1 MLLLKV
7 FILGI
12 KYCNPANENIC
23 LLYTSRAMSEMS
35 KCFIHV
41 LFSLPGLL
49 WNLSS
54 VDNLKPDLL
63 KTALPVLMER
73 VILPYTNGCDQTESE
88 AEAFFH
94 TTGCVR

>member
-1 MLLLKV
+1 MFSFLPV
-7 FILGI
+7 AI
-12 KYCNPANENIC
+12 
-23 LLYTSRAMSEMS
+23 EMS

-41 LFSLPGLL
+41 LISLLGLL

-54 VDNLKPDLL
+54 LDSLKPDLL
-63 KTALPVLMER
+63 KIALPVLMER
-73 VILPYTNGCDQTESE
+73 VILPYTNGCDQTETE